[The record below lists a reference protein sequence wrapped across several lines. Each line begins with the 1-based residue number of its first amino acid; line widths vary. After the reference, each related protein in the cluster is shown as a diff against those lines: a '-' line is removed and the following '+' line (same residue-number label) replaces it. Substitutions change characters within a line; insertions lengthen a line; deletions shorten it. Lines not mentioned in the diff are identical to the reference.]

1 MLNASLLLNS
11 LAGLNGKAAKAPGAI
26 ALNSMEHHLVF
37 AAIVNKR
44 EAQLLPKKRNMVWTQ

>member
-44 EAQLLPKKRNMVWTQ
+44 EAQLLPKKRNMV